1 LRDYEL
7 TVILSPELSEEEV
20 PSGVERVTE
29 LVAQK
34 GGVVSEV
41 DHWGRRRLAYPIG
54 RFMEGNYVLTHIQ
67 MEPQSIAE
75 LEAGL
80 ELSDNV
86 LRYLVVRKQA

>member
-7 TVILSPELSEEEV
+7 TVILSPELLEEEV

-29 LVAQK
+29 LIAQK

-41 DHWGRRRLAYPIG
+41 DQWGRRRLAYPIG

>member
-1 LRDYEL
+1 MRDYEL
-7 TVILSPELSEEEV
+7 TVILSPELLEEEV

-29 LVAQK
+29 LIAQK

-41 DHWGRRRLAYPIG
+41 DQWGRRRLAYPIG